1 MHPNDFV
8 MARIKEAEQKQD
20 SAFASDLGLKPGQW
34 PATLEHA
41 GGLLFKGQ
49 PKRSGDG
56 ELESVEYYRPGYRLT
71 VFND

>member
-8 MARIKEAEQKQD
+8 MARIDAKQE

-34 PATLEHA
+34 PAILERA
-41 GGLLFKGQ
+41 NGVAFWKGQ
-49 PKRSGDG
+49 PTFSVDG
-56 ELESVEYYRPGYRLT
+56 ELESVEYYRPGFRLT